1 MKVPVCRI
9 VSLGELTPWGNHF
22 IEVLEKEHI
31 VEISPVAT
39 IKQLFDTDISGASQI
54 VFVENGPE
62 GRHLITEIR
71 ESGRKFYVV
80 LIGKLFTKEDYAFA
94 MQNRVFRV
102 FENITA
108 ETPEVLAEIKH
119 LADTVD
125 REKKFELLVRSLKS
139 VLLQAE
145 GDVADSVMSELK
157 TAVGK
162 LGSTAAFSE
171 YTSLQTE
178 KAQSHDKL
186 MFHQSEDFPDVLETI
201 DSLERTGVLYIKG
214 PLPSEEGQVN
224 FLQGKIVSATT
235 GVVHGLKAIYR
246 MFLWDTPQFLFTRRD
261 PEEMTFDDPINVSMR
276 HINTE
281 GASYRRRYERIRQE
295 LPPNRIV
302 LELDPGFLHTG
313 VSLPEE
319 DFYTLAS
326 VVEFGKVSQ
335 ILDYNP
341 LPDAVLFDSLI
352 NLRKLNML
360 RILG

>member
-1 MKVPVCRI
+1 MKVPLCRI
-9 VSLGELTPWGNHF
+9 VTLGEFTPWGAHF
-22 IEVLEKEHI
+22 IEVLEKENV
-31 VEISPVAT
+31 VEISQAESL
-39 IKQLFDTDISGASQI
+39 KYLLDNDISGASQI
-54 VFVENGPE
+54 VFLENGPE
-62 GRHLITEIR
+62 GRQYVGELR
-71 ESGRKFYVV
+71 ASGRKFYVV

-94 MQNRVFRV
+94 MHNRVFRV
-102 FENITA
+102 FENITP
-108 ETPEVLAEIKH
+108 ETPDVLAEIKH

-162 LGSTAAFSE
+162 LGTTVTFNE
-171 YTSLQTE
+171 YTSPGAE
-178 KAQSHDKL
+178 KAQHHDKL
-186 MFHQSEDFPDVLETI
+186 MFHQSEDLPDVLETI
-201 DSLERTGVLYIKG
+201 DSLERTGVLYVKG
-214 PLPSEEGQVN
+214 PLPSEEGQIN
-224 FLQGKIVSATT
+224 FLQGKIVSAST

-246 MFLWDTPQFLFTRRD
+246 MFLWDGPQFLFTRRD
-261 PEEMTFDDPINVSMR
+261 PEEMTFDDPINVSMK
-276 HINTE
+276 HINVE
-281 GASYRRRYERIRQE
+281 GAAHRRRYERVRQE

-302 LELDPGFLHTG
+302 LELDPGFLHPG
-313 VSLPEE
+313 VSLPKE

-341 LPDAVLFDSLI
+341 LPDAVLFESLI
-352 NLRKLNML
+352 QLRKLNML